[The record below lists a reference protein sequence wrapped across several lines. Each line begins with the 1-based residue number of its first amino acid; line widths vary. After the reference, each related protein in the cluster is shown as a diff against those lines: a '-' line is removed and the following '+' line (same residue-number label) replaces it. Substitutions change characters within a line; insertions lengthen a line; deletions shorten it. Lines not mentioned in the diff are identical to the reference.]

1 MEIIEFVLYGVAIF
15 MTITWMVGIRT
26 YTKQGTGVTIQT
38 VNTAMLFFVSLITV
52 PILEISSL
60 HFLWIYPASIVIGT
74 LSLHPPLSILSYPG
88 RIFAALVCLG
98 L

>member
-26 YTKQGTGVTIQT
+26 YTKQGNGVTIQT
-38 VNTAMLFFVSLITV
+38 INTAMLFFVSLITV

-60 HFLWIYPASIVIGT
+60 HFLWI
-74 LSLHPPLSILSYPG
+74 
-88 RIFAALVCLG
+88 
-98 L
+98 

>member
-38 VNTAMLFFVSLITV
+38 VNTAMLFFCFVNNSAN
-52 PILEISSL
+52 S
-60 HFLWIYPASIVIGT
+60 
-74 LSLHPPLSILSYPG
+74 
-88 RIFAALVCLG
+88 
-98 L
+98 